1 MLHRGTKPGAL
12 YKGAYKPGKLYKGT
26 QLVAGYADV
35 SKAAPASWDGTYDDV
50 MGVAAT
56 GKGKQ
61 QTYSGVQLLNT
72 PAIRQ
77 SAAQNGINWT
87 VNADGSVTA
96 SGVSTET
103 SFWGEAV
110 SFDKSKLLY
119 LPAGQYCFTGS
130 AGQVGVYFFGYYDD
144 GIRTPEIY
152 VSIGSYNTYVF
163 SQPVWITVQAYVSG
177 AGKTVEETIYPM
189 IVAGST
195 PTAYEPYVGG
205 KPSPSPDYPQPLVAA
220 EGTLTASGRTGTAP
234 TTVTLP
240 VLRAIPGTDIRDT
253 LAYIGGGQWQ
263 VTRRVGV
270 VQLTG
275 TETWTVGGQ
284 YREDKMDWYYVSA
297 RLADAVDSSDAACA
311 CTHYRHG
318 IIANNT
324 TTQGAGIVWQAIRVR
339 YGDPPDGTNTWKAFL
354 AAQAAAGDP
363 VTIWY
368 ALATPTTET
377 LTLGELPSYPVHTAL
392 AVSSDYPP
400 DVIGTCKV
408 GT

>member
-1 MLHRGTKPGAL
+1 MLYRGTKPGAF
-12 YKGAYKPGKLYKGT
+12 YRGAYKPGKLYRGA
-26 QLVAGYADV
+26 QLVAGYEDV

-50 MGVAAT
+50 MGVTAT

-61 QTYSGVQLLNT
+61 QTYSGAQLLDISTCTINSGKPYDLTITRDGDVVKIQGTADLTSDWVSFALIYAPNYDLSGKGYVVT
-72 PAIRQ
+72 PFVIQGSIINVYGLRNAEERAI
-77 SAAQNGINWT
+77 A
-87 VNADGSVTA
+87 
-96 SGVSTET
+96 VSMGLSE
-103 SFWGEAV
+103 GEAV
-110 SFDKSKLLY
+110 DVALRLM
-119 LPAGQYCFTGS
+119 
-130 AGQVGVYFFGYYDD
+130 
-144 GIRTPEIY
+144 
-152 VSIGSYNTYVF
+152 VSVD
-163 SQPVWITVQAYVSG
+163 
-177 AGKTVEETIYPM
+177 
-189 IVAGST
+189 T

-220 EGTLTASGRTGTAP
+220 EGALTASGRTGTTS

-253 LAYIGGGQWQ
+253 LAYIGGNQWQ

-275 TETWTVGGQ
+275 TETWVVGGQ

-318 IIANNT
+318 VIANNQ
-324 TTQGAGIVWQAIRVR
+324 TTQGVGIVWQAIRVR
-339 YGDPPDGTNTWKAFL
+339 YGDPPDGTDAWKAFL

-377 LTLGELPSYPVHTAL
+377 VTLGELPSYPVHTAL
-392 AVSSDYPP
+392 AVSGDYPP
-400 DVIGTCKV
+400 DVTGTVKV
-408 GT
+408 SL

>member
-1 MLHRGTKPGAL
+1 MLHRGTKPAAL

-26 QLVAGYADV
+26 QLVAGYVDV

-50 MGVAAT
+50 VGVAAQ
-56 GKGKQ
+56 GRGKQ
-61 QTYSGVQLLNT
+61 QTYSGAQLLDISTCTINSAKPYGLTITRDGDVVKIQGTAVPDNVGDMNFFVLLWTRDTAMSGKGYVIT
-72 PAIRQ
+72 PFLLQGSIDRVYGLRTAEETAI
-77 SAAQNGINWT
+77 ACGLIL
-87 VNADGSVTA
+87 
-96 SGVSTET
+96 TE
-103 SFWGEAV
+103 GEAV
-110 SFDKSKLLY
+110 DVALRLM
-119 LPAGQYCFTGS
+119 
-130 AGQVGVYFFGYYDD
+130 
-144 GIRTPEIY
+144 
-152 VSIGSYNTYVF
+152 VSVD
-163 SQPVWITVQAYVSG
+163 
-177 AGKTVEETIYPM
+177 
-189 IVAGST
+189 T

-205 KPSPSPDYPQPLVAA
+205 QPSPSPDYPQPLVAA
-220 EGTLTASGRTGTAP
+220 AGSLMSGGWTGTTLTA
-234 TTVTLP
+234 VTLP

-253 LAYIGGGQWQ
+253 AAYIGGGQWQ

-324 TTQGAGIVWQAIRVR
+324 TTQGVGIVWQAIRVR
-339 YGDPPDGTNTWKAFL
+339 YGDPPDGTDAWKAFL

-377 LTLGELPSYPVHTAL
+377 VTLGELPSYPVHTAL
-392 AVSSDYPP
+392 AVSGDYPP
-400 DVIGTCKV
+400 DVTGTVKV
-408 GT
+408 SL

>member
-1 MLHRGTKPGAL
+1 MLYKGAKPAAL
-12 YKGAYKPGKLYKGT
+12 YRGAYKPGKLYKGT

-50 MGVAAT
+50 MGVTAT

-61 QTYSGVQLLNT
+61 QTYSGKNLLMTNRDTYTLRGVTAERLADGRYHISGT
-72 PAIRQ
+72 PTD
-77 SAAQNGINWT
+77 SASLFLAQDLSLVLAAGTYTLARVAEVETLNIQVWLLPGWKTGTFTLGEALT
-87 VNADGSVTA
+87 VNACYI
-96 SGVSTET
+96 
-103 SFWGEAV
+103 
-110 SFDKSKLLY
+110 Y
-119 LPAGQYCFTGS
+119 LPASVIGQALDF
-130 AGQVGVYFFGYYDD
+130 VYA
-144 GIRTPEIY
+144 P
-152 VSIGSYNTYVF
+152 
-163 SQPVWITVQAYVSG
+163 QL
-177 AGKTVEETIYPM
+177 ET
-189 IVAGST
+189 GST

-220 EGTLTASGRTGTAP
+220 EGALTASGRTGTSP

-240 VLRAIPGTDIRDT
+240 VLRAIPGTDICDT
-253 LAYIGGGQWQ
+253 LAYIGGDQWQ

-275 TETWTVGGQ
+275 TETWVVGGQ

-318 IIANNT
+318 VIANNQ
-324 TTQGAGIVWQAIRVR
+324 TTQGVGIVWQAIRVR
-339 YGDPPDGTNTWKAFL
+339 YGDPPDGTDAWKAFL

-377 LTLGELPSYPVHTAL
+377 VTLGELPSYPVHTAL
-392 AVSSDYPP
+392 AVSGDYPP
-400 DVIGTCKV
+400 DVTGTVKV
-408 GT
+408 SL